1 METLAITRPDVFR
14 SSGGRQH
21 GHVLSLVASL
31 YITQYLGVGFIYV
44 GLTAMLR
51 REGVSLQSL
60 AAVSLAGIFWAL
72 KPLWAPLLDYF
83 GRTRQGHYRTWLLVV
98 QPLLALSGISLMVL
112 PEPAQH
118 LGTLGVLIAVY
129 TFISATQDIASDG
142 LTARA
147 VDDRTRPLANGIANA
162 AQWLGNVLGGGVI
175 VIVYDVF
182 GWIPAMVSLTVLS
195 LLPVT
200 LVLRHHER
208 VPTEPPPRLGAAY
221 AQLVQV
227 FRQPG
232 GRLWGLAVMPLFLAG
247 TTAVYTL
254 LTPAL
259 TDAGWSVGRLG
270 WVMGMFLAGPAALAS
285 ILVGPCVV
293 RFGRRRCLLVAGVVD
308 ALAVMMLLPVAAGRA
323 PLVLTIVVL
332 SIFVASMAAATTVVY
347 TVNMS
352 MARTGSEATDFTTL
366 GAVAMVASY
375 VFGAILTY
383 GAGVVGYVC
392 IFVICALLALVG
404 TAAAVWHAGRSAE

>member
-21 GHVLSLVASL
+21 GDVLSLVASL

-200 LVLRHHER
+200 LVLRHQER

>member
-1 METLAITRPDVFR
+1 METLSIIRPDVSR
-14 SSGGRQH
+14 SSDGRQR
-21 GHVLSLVASL
+21 GHVLSLVTSL
-31 YITQYLGVGFIYV
+31 YITQYLGVGFIYI

-72 KPLWAPLLDYF
+72 KPLWAPLLDCF

-129 TFISATQDIASDG
+129 TFISATQDIAADG

-147 VDDRTRPLANGIANA
+147 VDDSTRPLANGIANA

-182 GWIPAMVSLTVLS
+182 GWVPAMVTLTALS
-195 LLPVT
+195 LLPMA
-200 LVLRHHER
+200 LVLRHHEH
-208 VPTEPPPRLGAAY
+208 VPAESPPRLKAAY
-221 AQLVQV
+221 VQLVQV
-227 FRQPG
+227 FRQPD

-247 TTAVYTL
+247 TTAAYTL

>member
-14 SSGGRQH
+14 SSDGRQH
-21 GHVLSLVASL
+21 GDVLSLVASL

-200 LVLRHHER
+200 LVLRHQER